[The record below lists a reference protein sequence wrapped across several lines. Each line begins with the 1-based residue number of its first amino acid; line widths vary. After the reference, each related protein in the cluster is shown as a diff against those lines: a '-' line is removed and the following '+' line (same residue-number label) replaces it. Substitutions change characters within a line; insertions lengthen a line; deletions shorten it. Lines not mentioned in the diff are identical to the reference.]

1 MSNEAVNVP
10 FDNIELF
17 NAMVYDYLIITSFCA

>member
-1 MSNEAVNVP
+1 MSNEAVNVL

-17 NAMVYDYLIITSFCA
+17 NAIYDYLIITSFCA